1 MRFDVHSPTPLALG
15 KGGKQNP
22 PLLPQW
28 AEASLFLAA
37 LLGVTYFVTV
47 LLTMGKQEVIVF
59 DVSHIPLTVMQRKLV
74 FITSELPI
82 E

>member
-1 MRFDVHSPTPLALG
+1 MPIWLTPLALG
-15 KGGKQNP
+15 KRGKQNG

-59 DVSHIPLTVMQRKLV
+59 DVSHTPLTVMQRKLV